1 MTRLPLDT
9 DAIAARHPAAF
20 RADPR
25 RRAVTIA
32 GFAAPI
38 ALFGLGLWHLGFSPA
53 RMLAGISELGTMV
66 GLMVPPNPGNWSR
79 VPIYLNALGETL
91 AIAFLG
97 TTLAAA
103 LALPLGF
110 LAARN
115 AMPAW
120 IVRFLMRRS
129 LDTLRGIDTLIWALI
144 WVTVV
149 GLGPFAGVL
158 AIMCSDV
165 GAFGK
170 LFSEAIEAADKR
182 PVEGVVAAGGSELHG
197 IRFGLWPQVLPV
209 MASQALYYIE
219 SNTRSATIIGIVG
232 AGGIGLHLYEQ
243 IRTLEWQAVAFLVLL
258 ILVTVAIID
267 LVSSRLR
274 FAIIGRR
281 AERKESCKLL
291 TIFAPPRLDG
301 RNDEAPADAPAGRSC
316 WTRIVL
322 RQRLR
327 AARGGPAA
335 CCSPR
340 TAMRAPRASSRSPCR
355 SRSPIISATAS
366 SGPSSAL
373 ARG

>member
-1 MTRLPLDT
+1 VTRRFSLPVDA

-25 RRAVTIA
+25 RRALTIGTA
-32 GFAAPI
+32 VATI
-38 ALFGLGLWHLGFSPA
+38 ALFVFGLYQLGFSFA
-53 RMLAGISELGTMV
+53 RMLGGLGELGTMV
-66 GLMVPPNPGNWSR
+66 RLMLPPDPGSWSR
-79 VPIYLNALGETL
+79 VLIYLNALGETL

-97 TTLAAA
+97 TTAAA
-103 LALPLGF
+103 ILALPLGF

-120 IVRFLMRRS
+120 AVRFLMRRS

-158 AIMCSDV
+158 AIMCSDI

-170 LFSEAIEAADKR
+170 LFSEAVEAADKR
-182 PVEGVVAAGGSELHG
+182 PVEGVVAAGGSRLHG
-197 IRFGLWPQVLPV
+197 IRFGLLPQVMPV
-209 MASQALYYIE
+209 MASQVLYYIE

-267 LVSSRLR
+267 FISNRLR

-281 AERKESCKLL
+281 A
-291 TIFAPPRLDG
+291 
-301 RNDEAPADAPAGRSC
+301 
-316 WTRIVL
+316 
-322 RQRLR
+322 
-327 AARGGPAA
+327 
-335 CCSPR
+335 
-340 TAMRAPRASSRSPCR
+340 
-355 SRSPIISATAS
+355 
-366 SGPSSAL
+366 
-373 ARG
+373 